1 MKEKSINKDFY
12 TVKEIQ
18 LKLYFKQSF
27 ACLPF
32 SLVITKNKDNS
43 KITLYITIGI
53 IILSCILCAL
63 AIYCLSKKISEN
75 ARLRQRALFEIA
87 MAHQHGEDNEDEES
101 EQNRIE
107 KENKLKIKYALKHS
121 LKQKN
126 MELKMEILVLFAS
139 KIFKNK

>member
-53 IILSCILCAL
+53 IIYLVFFVLWLFIV
-63 AIYCLSKKISEN
+63 YQKK
-75 ARLRQRALFEIA
+75 
-87 MAHQHGEDNEDEES
+87 
-101 EQNRIE
+101 
-107 KENKLKIKYALKHS
+107 Y
-121 LKQKN
+121 QK
-126 MELKMEILVLFAS
+126 MQG
-139 KIFKNK
+139 